1 MWPLGENF
9 ETHYTMLVV
18 HTIRDQYTPF
28 ATRNIYNATVKAN
41 YIKRNIFFVIYLQ
54 ICFH

>member
-9 ETHYTMLVV
+9 ETHYTLMVV

-41 YIKRNIFFVIYLQ
+41 YIKRNIFFVVYLQ
-54 ICFH
+54 TCFQ